1 MNETFLENFAL
12 AAKKITHAER
22 YLSVGGDMKLQNT
35 NIDQSLLDDPDFGNF
50 AMECLQE
57 AVDSGEAVITNNIIT
72 DPEDAPK
79 TNRSF
84 KDLRIVV
91 TMPIPDYGAVYID
104 QLISNTV
111 IPKEKI
117 DRLMKLV
124 AHMRENQL
132 EHLTTSEMV
141 KLYHELG

>member
-1 MNETFLENFAL
+1 MSETFLDKFMQASR
-12 AAKKITHAER
+12 KITHAER
-22 YLSVGGDMKLQNT
+22 SLTIGTDMKLQST
-35 NIDQSLLDDPDFGNF
+35 NIDQDVLDDPDFGNF

-57 AVDSGEAVITNNIIT
+57 AVNSGDFVITNNVIT

-91 TMPIPDYGAVYID
+91 TMPIPDHGAIYLD
-104 QLISNTV
+104 QRISNTV

-117 DRLMKLV
+117 DRLMKL
-124 AHMRENQL
+124 ANHIRQNQL
-132 EHLTTSEMV
+132 EDISVAEIV
-141 KLYHELG
+141 QLYHDFA